1 MSRGGSALLPAQ
13 SDRFHRVYLR
23 IRRSRYN
30 EATLEASPYPQWVR
44 NLASKERLLHP
55 NPHKRLRLP
64 DLLAAITEASLDH
77 FAYFGGA
84 TPLGV
89 RKGSSSNFGSIR
101 TSSRRGSGA
110 FAV

>member
-1 MSRGGSALLPAQ
+1 MPAQ

-30 EATLEASPYPQWVR
+30 EAALEASPYPQWVR

-77 FAYFGGA
+77 FAYFGGT

-89 RKGSSSNFGSIR
+89 RKGSSSTFGSIR